1 MAVKIEIRG
10 NADLRKAMGRFTP
23 DLEAALKKELKEA
36 LAPVV
41 RQARGFVTSDSP
53 MSGWAGGN
61 AKGITAKSSMF
72 RIGQFPLYN
81 ATIIRAGI
89 VYRTTPSAINEN
101 GFSSMAS
108 IQNKSRAG
116 GIYEGAGRANPQ
128 GQPWVGAK
136 TGSKSNKVSKSTN
149 PRAGAQFIK
158 NLPPLVSS
166 LKGRG
171 RLIYRAWA
179 SNQGKAEGA
188 AMKAISIAIAKFE
201 ANAAKGELGKAA

>member
-10 NADLRKAMGRFTP
+10 NADLRKAMRRFTP
-23 DLEAALKKELKEA
+23 DLEKALSKELREA
-36 LAPVV
+36 LLPVV
-41 RQARGFVTSDSP
+41 RQAKGFVTSDSP

-81 ATIIRAGI
+81 STIIKAGI
-89 VYRTTPSAINEN
+89 AYRTTPSAINEN

-108 IQNKSRAG
+108 IQNRSAAG
-116 GIYEGAGRANPQ
+116 AIYEGAGRANPQ
-128 GQPWVGAK
+128 GQPWVGPKA
-136 TGSKSNKVSKSTN
+136 GSRSNKVSKSNN
-149 PRAGAQFIK
+149 PQAGRQFIE

-179 SNQGKAEGA
+179 ANQGRAEGA
-188 AMKAISIAIAKFE
+188 AMKAIDKALTQFRAE
-201 ANAAKGELGKAA
+201 AAKGKLGKAA